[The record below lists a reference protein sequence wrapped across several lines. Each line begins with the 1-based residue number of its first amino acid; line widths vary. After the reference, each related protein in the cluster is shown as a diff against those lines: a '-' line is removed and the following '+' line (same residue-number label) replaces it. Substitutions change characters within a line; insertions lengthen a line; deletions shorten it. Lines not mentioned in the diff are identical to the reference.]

1 MSGNISIDEKQATPE
16 IKSRLEEFARSH
28 GLTLRRLGA
37 RVGKSEAFVSRYLGD
52 TPVGDIEQFER
63 AVVDMLDSAQ
73 RKRTWAEIYFDT
85 AAIHTINMVFDI
97 IRESADIGLVHG
109 PAGIGKTTACERYA
123 KDHKTVIHFVAD
135 EGNGH
140 AYGVIAGIW
149 KAIET
154 RFYDPKKQK
163 KAEFLREKLTG
174 SERLII
180 VDNAQRLNMSG
191 LRWLFDF
198 HDATGVSIALVG
210 NPEVLDRMRGNDQMT
225 SRIGFKQDIA
235 EMLDRGGWL
244 DKASDKMVAA
254 MWPKALSDIAPLAR
268 ETARKQGHLRT
279 LKKQL
284 RIAIRLCETDAYR
297 GKPGKAF
304 TEARHLIGADSAEE

>member
-1 MSGNISIDEKQATPE
+1 MNGNEKQATPE
-16 IKSRLEEFARSH
+16 IKARLEEFMKLN
-28 GLTLRRLGA
+28 GLTLKRLGA
-37 RVGKSEAFVSRYLGD
+37 RVGKSEAFVSRYFGD
-52 TPVGDIEQFER
+52 TPVGDLEEFER
-63 AVVDMLDSAQ
+63 AVLDMLDSAQ

-85 AAIHTINMVFDI
+85 EAIKMCNMVFDI
-97 IRESADIGLVHG
+97 IREAADIGLVHG

-123 KDHKTVIHFVAD
+123 NDHKTVIHFVAD

-149 KAIET
+149 AKIET

-163 KAEFLREKLTG
+163 RGEFLKEKLTG

-235 EMLDRGGWL
+235 EMLDKGGWL
-244 DKASDKMVAA
+244 DKASDKMIAA
-254 MWPKALSDIAPLAR
+254 MWPKAASDIGPLAR

-304 TEARHLIGADSAEE
+304 TEARHLIGADNTED

>member
-1 MSGNISIDEKQATPE
+1 MNGNEKQATPE
-16 IKSRLEEFARSH
+16 IKTRLEEFVKAN
-28 GLTLRRLGA
+28 GLTLKRLGA
-37 RVGKSEAFVSRYLGD
+37 RVGKSEAFVSRYFSD
-52 TPVGDIEQFER
+52 TPVGNLEEFER
-63 AVVDMLDSAQ
+63 AVLDMLDSDQ

-85 AAIHTINMVFDI
+85 EAVKMCNMVFDI
-97 IRESADIGLVHG
+97 IREAADIGLVHG

-123 KDHKTVIHFVAD
+123 NDHKTVIHFVAN

-149 KAIET
+149 AKVET

-163 KAEFLREKLTG
+163 RGEFLREKLTG

-191 LRWLFDF
+191 LRLLFDF

-244 DKASDKMVAA
+244 DKASDKMIAA
-254 MWPKALSDIAPLAR
+254 MWPKAASDIGPLAR

-304 TEARHLIGADSAEE
+304 VEARHLIGADAAEE

>member
-304 TEARHLIGADSAEE
+304 TEARHLIGADNTED